1 MQTIAEVVKE
11 AIAVGTQGMG
21 RMGGTAEGPGGKC
34 VCPVCGATVA
44 HATGTP
50 CYSIKCPKCG
60 AKMGRPV
67 TKKSALIKKA
77 QIFVKTADFKQ
88 LLLQLLAKG
97 KLLGHRARSLVPTD
111 LGIAAVGGTIGAI
124 GGAALGGEDNR
135 LLGAGLGAAGGG
147 ALGVM
152 APDAIKGLKSR
163 VAKDMFY
170 RQRAMLRK

>member
-1 MQTIAEVVKE
+1 MQTIAEMVKE
-11 AIAVGTQGMG
+11 AIAAGTKGMG

-77 QIFVKTADFKQ
+77 QVLVKTARLVDILRQ
-88 LLLQLLAKG
+88 AITRG
-97 KLLGHRARSLVPTD
+97 KLLS
-111 LGIAAVGGTIGAI
+111 
-124 GGAALGGEDNR
+124 
-135 LLGAGLGAAGGG
+135 
-147 ALGVM
+147 
-152 APDAIKGLKSR
+152 
-163 VAKDMFY
+163 
-170 RQRAMLRK
+170 